1 MNEKT
6 KQKQEVSRSNCRRVG
21 RRTPSNY
28 KDPDIGIESGAS
40 FALTSFHNYEICN

>member
-1 MNEKT
+1 MNQKS

-28 KDPDIGIESGAS
+28 KIQISESKVAHP
-40 FALTSFHNYEICN
+40 LL